1 MFSAVLPPKIRL
13 GDVLLDTVQQ
23 ELLHADQRITLEPK
37 VFEVLCY
44 LMQHRDRYVS
54 LTELHDA
61 VWQGRVVSDTA
72 VRRAVSKLRTVLQDN
87 DLQQPQ
93 FVRSGMKRGY
103 QWLVAPFAVD
113 STADYAV
120 TLSTTPVNLA
130 HSNLT
135 TAHMNVFTSDVSM
148 ADSTALNAASHTLA
162 QPSEEAST
170 PSSAAKVQVTP
181 QQIPSQTEHVSILN
195 QPTAKPSRR
204 NFVLVGALCTALLA
218 CGALL
223 LVDKPWSNLAAD
235 KPSASAAELDVL
247 LNIPGMKSL
256 LATSHDGQQQAFMAM
271 IEGQF
276 NLYLFNRSNS
286 ALHKIRTPGP
296 SNSIYFAEFT
306 PDNQYLL
313 FGGFGQV
320 PAYFLQPLADLT
332 AEPLLIDTRIFS
344 KVEGSPLVLSAHDF
358 ILSGTRNPGESG
370 TYQRYN
376 FTTQQWSA
384 FTHNHQVGELDLKAR
399 LSPDGSKVAMF
410 RLNNNPVPSTTVQV
424 YQRESAD
431 LLYSHTL
438 NQYFFNLEWLDEKQ
452 LVLTPAR
459 FSPQLFR
466 LDLPTGHL
474 STEAVQHAFAETR
487 RSAGSNEWFAIV
499 APDVKPPRFQLATL
513 PDMAQEQQMFNLPG
527 KPLDLAFSQV
537 PGKLLLTEYE
547 DKQFKLSLFD
557 TKTGTKT
564 LYLSHQDR
572 FRVLQP
578 HSEKPL
584 ILLQSDRL
592 LLLDTTHGTLQQVT
606 SKQQKVQDGYFHA
619 HDNAI
624 YFTEQISDQWRVSK
638 YDLDHRQTSLVATGY
653 RYLHRWQD
661 TYAAVD
667 GQGQFWLLDY
677 RLIPD
682 RKLPLKLPGD
692 FFYARLFLQGD
703 ILTVTELTKQ
713 LTWRVHQ
720 LDLVKLTRTYSDLP
734 VNPVRVPDAIS
745 VKDGQIL
752 FANWLQVSS
761 PVVRLPGPPIP
772 LQPL

>member
-1 MFSAVLPPKIRL
+1 MSFAVLPSKIRL

-23 ELLHADQRITLEPK
+23 ELIQADQRITLEPK

-44 LMQHRDRYVS
+44 LMAHRDRYVS

-93 FVRSGMKRGY
+93 FIRSGMKRGY
-103 QWLVAPFAVD
+103 QWMVAPVAVD
-113 STADYAV
+113 NTTELAV
-120 TLSTTPVNLA
+120 PLAAANSPVNLA
-130 HSNLT
+130 HSST
-135 TAHMNVFTSDVSM
+135 TTNGFSTDFSTTS
-148 ADSTALNAASHTLA
+148 NAAASTLA
-162 QPSEEAST
+162 HVSEEAAPS
-170 PSSAAKVQVTP
+170 SSAAK
-181 QQIPSQTEHVSILN
+181 QQISPAPIPNQAVQAGVSN
-195 QPTAKPSRR
+195 TSTAKSSWR
-204 NFVLVGALCTALLA
+204 NFALVGALCTALLA

-223 LVDKPWSNLAAD
+223 LVDKPWSNVPAD
-235 KPSASAAELDVL
+235 QLSAPAAELDVL

-256 LATSHDGQQQAFMAM
+256 LATSRDGQQQAFMAM

-276 NLYLFNRSNS
+276 NLYLFNRSNN

-306 PDNQYLL
+306 PDNKYLL

-424 YQRESAD
+424 YQRESAE

-466 LDLPTGHL
+466 LDLLTGHL
-474 STEAVQHAFAETR
+474 STETVQHAFAETR
-487 RSAGSNEWFAIV
+487 RSTGPNEWFAIV

-513 PDMAQEQQMFNLPG
+513 SNMTQEQQIFNLPG

-537 PGKLLLTEYE
+537 PGQLLLTEYE

-638 YDLDHRQTSLVATGY
+638 YDLDNRQTSLVATGY

-703 ILTVTELTKQ
+703 TLTVTELTKQ

-720 LDLVKLTRTYSDLP
+720 VDLVKSTRTHSDLP

-772 LQPL
+772 LQSH